1 MAGSSK
7 AELRRFGFTVGGALL
22 VLGAL
27 SAWRGHTIAPRVM
40 WALGFGLVLPAL
52 VAPGLL
58 APVERFW
65 MGPVM
70 RVASRIGDVVSRVFL
85 AILFYFVFAP
95 IGFVLRRLHRDPLDR
110 ALDDARSSQWIK
122 REHQAV
128 DRARYEQLF

>member
-1 MAGSSK
+1 M
-7 AELRRFGFTVGGALL
+7 L
-22 VLGAL
+22 V
-27 SAWRGHTIAPRVM
+27 
-40 WALGFGLVLPAL
+40 L

-65 MGPVM
+65 MGPVV

-85 AILFYFVFAP
+85 AILFYLVFTP

-110 ALDDARSSQWIK
+110 GLDDARSSQWIK
-122 REHQAV
+122 RAPEPV